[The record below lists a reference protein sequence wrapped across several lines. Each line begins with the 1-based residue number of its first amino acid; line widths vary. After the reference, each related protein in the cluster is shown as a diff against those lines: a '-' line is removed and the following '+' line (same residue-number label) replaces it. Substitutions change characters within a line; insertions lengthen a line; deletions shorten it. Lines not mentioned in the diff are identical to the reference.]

1 MCIDYRLPNE
11 IVQDVNIF
19 ATEFSTYLSFIK
31 NRKRTSFICG
41 DFNINLLSLDTRQH
55 YNNFY
60 DRVTAKSFFPKI
72 TLPTRIQNESYT
84 LIDNIFF
91 NDIEETMKSKSGILI
106 NDICDHQMIFTFHE
120 NLSYIEKIEKFIYVE
135 KHDEISLQQFINEL
149 NKLYIYEQLN

>member
-1 MCIDYRLPNE
+1 MYRLPNE
-11 IVQDVNIF
+11 IVLDVNIF
-19 ATEFSTYLSFIK
+19 ATEFTTYLSLIR

-84 LIDNIFF
+84 LIDNIFS

-106 NDICDHQMIFTFHE
+106 NDISDHQMIFTFYE
-120 NLSYIEKIEKFIYVE
+120 NLSYIEKIDKYIYVE
-135 KHDEISLQQFINEL
+135 KQDEISLEQFMNEL
-149 NKLYIYEQLN
+149 N